1 MSITI
6 RHTRVTGTLV
16 YGTTRGDGAAPV
28 LKTARF
34 RPSRNLPDGAYWYL
48 PLSRDKAADRWAI
61 NAAADAL
68 RTRGFTVD
76 VEIDDTTPGRS
87 FAEAE
92 QERNERAQDR
102 ADRYDTHAHNAAE
115 RAQTHEAAYRSMSEH
130 WPLGQPLISDSARR
144 AHDRMVAADERSRRE
159 QGKANHW
166 SSRADT
172 AGRYQASRQNVRTT
186 LRRID
191 RLEAQRR
198 RLERDLE
205 GPVELLAQSTT
216 PPESAIKLEETPFG
230 NAYRLPPTGERRER
244 LEADLAQVSDE
255 IAHWREHIAQ
265 AEEQGVKIWSAD
277 DFTKGDFV
285 KHHGTWV
292 EVLRV
297 NPKSLTIPWAHMWIG
312 RTVYTRA
319 DAEANSRGRRPDG
332 RLYTDTLPYDKVTGR
347 ASAQDIRQM
356 FPDHADG
363 A

>member
-6 RHTRVTGTLV
+6 RHARTTGTLV
-16 YGTTRGDGAAPV
+16 YGTTRNDGAAPS
-28 LKTARF
+28 LKEARF
-34 RPSRNLPDGAYWYL
+34 RPSRNLPEGAYWYL
-48 PLSRDKAADRWAI
+48 PRSRDKAADRWAI
-61 NAAADAL
+61 NVAADAL
-68 RTRGFTVD
+68 RTLGFTVH
-76 VEIDDTTPGRS
+76 VEIDDATPGRP

-92 QERNERAQDR
+92 QERSERAQAR
-102 ADRYDTHAHNAAE
+102 AERYDTHAHNAAE
-115 RAQTHEAAYRSMSEH
+115 RAHTHEAAYRSMSEH
-130 WPLGQPLISDSARR
+130 WPLGQPLISESARR
-144 AHDRMVAADERSRRE
+144 AHGRMVAADERSRRE
-159 QGKANHW
+159 QDKADHW

-198 RLERDLE
+198 RLERELE

-216 PPESAIKLEETPFG
+216 PPQNAVKLEETPFG
-230 NAYRLPPTGERRER
+230 IAYRLPPTGERREC

-277 DFTKGDFV
+277 DFNKGDFV

-297 NPKSLTIPWAHMWIG
+297 NRKSLTIPWAHMWIG
-312 RTVYTRA
+312 RKVYTRA
-319 DAEANSRGRRPDG
+319 DAEANSRGRRADG
-332 RLYTDTLPYDKVTGR
+332 RLHTDTLSYDKVIGR
-347 ASAQDIRQM
+347 ASAQDIHQM
-356 FPDHADG
+356 FPDRVNDS
-363 A
+363 